1 MSWRALVGTL
11 VVSTAVGCGSGG
23 KQLDVVPVSG
33 KITYKGQ
40 PVDKA
45 IVTFT
50 TEASPRTAVG
60 TTDAQGDFKL
70 TTINTNDGAVAGEHL
85 ITIAKMPDPSASGS
99 VQQIN
104 SPEDYVKIMEK
115 QGPRN
120 TQPPGKAANDKSIP
134 AKYSNPTQS
143 GLKRTVV
150 KGEQNSFTID
160 LTD

>member
-11 VVSTAVGCGSGG
+11 AVSAAVGCGGGG
-23 KQLDVVPVSG
+23 KPLEVVPVSG

-40 PVDKA
+40 PVEKA

-60 TTDAQGDFKL
+60 TTDAQGEFKL
-70 TTINTNDGAVAGEHL
+70 TTINSNDGAVAGEHM
-85 ITIAKMPDPSASGS
+85 ITVAKMPEPGAAGTP
-99 VQQIN
+99 QIN
-104 SPEDYVKIMEK
+104 SPEDYTKLMEQ

-120 TQPPGKAANDKSIP
+120 TKPPGKATNDKSIP
-134 AKYSNPTQS
+134 AKYGNPTQS